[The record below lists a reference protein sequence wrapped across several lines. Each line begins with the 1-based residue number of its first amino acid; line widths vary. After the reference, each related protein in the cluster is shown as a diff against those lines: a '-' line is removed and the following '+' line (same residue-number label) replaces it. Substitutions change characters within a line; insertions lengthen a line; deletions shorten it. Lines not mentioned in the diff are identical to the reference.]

1 MASHH
6 PQEERRFDQRNA
18 NMEALDPS
26 AGAGRE
32 GAGAFGG
39 ADEPPP
45 LDLMAMFQA
54 LPIALLLKDRSGRI
68 ICINKACG
76 ELLGLSPDDACAPDC
91 AGAAVQDLLGVFR
104 GDEEEVFRG
113 GAVVEVG
120 HSFRSSTSAER
131 RDGHM
136 FKRPI
141 YDALGNPAF
150 ILCAIIDVTER
161 RKAEESLRASEE
173 KLRSLCELSPLGIA
187 LTDMAGR
194 YVDFNGAFESICGY
208 PREELSSLDY
218 WSLTP
223 REYEAQEREHLRSL
237 AETGSY
243 GPFEK
248 EYIRKDGMRVP
259 LRLNGV
265 LVTGSDGAPYIWSI
279 VEDVGERKRNDD
291 SLYLGA
297 LIFNSSSE
305 GILIADADEN
315 IVDVNPAFSTHLGF
329 SRDEAKGCGCGLI
342 GLGLNDDR
350 AMSLSEAL
358 GREERR
364 ESETWARHK
373 DGRRLALSAT
383 FSLIRDKEGRAF
395 RYILQFSDVTERRRK
410 DETIWRQANFDP
422 LTELP
427 NRRLFY
433 DRLESEISR
442 AERDGQSLA
451 VLFIDL
457 DRFKEANDSLGHHAG
472 DVVLVETAQ
481 RLRRCVRSGDIV
493 ARLGGDEFTV
503 ILSELGDRS
512 VAEQFARRIN
522 REISAPYV
530 IDDKNIHLSASIGI
544 TLFPDDALDA
554 ESLLKRSDLAMY
566 QAKYEGR
573 NRFTHFNQSLQ
584 QKADR
589 RLTLTNDLACA
600 LDRGEL
606 ELFYQPIVELG
617 SGRLAKAEALLRW
630 RHSRRG
636 MISPGEFIPIAE
648 ESGLILDIG
657 DWVLNEAAEVALRW
671 ATNYA
676 QRIQLAVNISPLQF
690 AERTRVMQWVD
701 RLATLHLPR
710 GSLALEFTEGM
721 LIQERPELQQ
731 QFSALRNIGVEM
743 SIDDFGTGF
752 SSLSYLKRFFIE
764 TLKIDRSFI
773 SDIAEDATDRALT
786 EAIILMAK
794 KLGIKTVA
802 EGVETT
808 VQLRMLEQ
816 FGCDYVQGFLFA
828 RPTPLDEFEARFI
841 KEAGGMLRADL

>member
-1 MASHH
+1 
-6 PQEERRFDQRNA
+6 
-18 NMEALDPS
+18 MEALDES
-26 AGAGRE
+26 VGASK
-32 GAGAFGG
+32 GAGASG
-39 ADEPPP
+39 APDGSPP

-54 LPIALLLKDRSGRI
+54 LPIALLLKDGSGRI
-68 ICINKACG
+68 ICVNRACG
-76 ELLGLSPDDACAPDC
+76 ELLGLPPDDPRAADP
-91 AGAAVQDLLGVFR
+91 AGAPAQDLLGVFQ
-104 GDEEEVFRG
+104 GDDEEVFRG

-120 HSFRSSTSAER
+120 CSFWCSGSAER
-131 RDGHM
+131 RHGLM

-141 YDALGNPAF
+141 YDPLGVPAF
-150 ILCAIIDVTER
+150 ILCAIVDVTER
-161 RKAEESLRASEE
+161 RKVEESLRASEE
-173 KLRSLCELSPLGIA
+173 KLRSLYELSPLGIA
-187 LTDMAGR
+187 LTDMEGR
-194 YVDFNGAFESICGY
+194 YVDFNGAFERICGY
-208 PREELSSLDY
+208 PREELNSLDY
-218 WSLTP
+218 WTLTP
-223 REYEAQEREHLRSL
+223 REYEAEEQEHLRSL
-237 AETGSY
+237 VETGCY
-243 GPFEK
+243 GPYEK
-248 EYIRKDGMRVP
+248 EYVRKDGMRVP

-265 LVTGSDGAPYIWSI
+265 LVTGSDGAPYIWSV
-279 VEDVGERKRNDD
+279 VEDVAERKKNHD

-305 GILIADADEN
+305 GVLIADADEN
-315 IVDVNPAFSTHLGF
+315 IVDVNPAFSRHLGF
-329 SRDEAKGCGCGLI
+329 SREEAKGCNCSLI
-342 GLGLNDDR
+342 GLGLNEDQGT
-350 AMSLSEAL
+350 SLSEAL
-358 GREERR
+358 KGQERH

-383 FSLIRDKEGRAF
+383 FSLIRGKDGGVF
-395 RYILQFSDVTERRRK
+395 RYIMQFSDVTERRRK

-442 AERDGQSLA
+442 AERAGQILA

-472 DVVLVETAQ
+472 DAVLVETAQ
-481 RLRRCVRSGDIV
+481 RLRRCVRSGDVV

-503 ILSELGDRS
+503 ILCELGDRS
-512 VAEQFARRIN
+512 VAEHFARRIN

-530 IDDKNIHLSASIGI
+530 VDDKNIHLSASIGI
-544 TLFPDDALDA
+544 TVFPEDAQDA

-573 NRFTHFNQSLQ
+573 NRFTHFTQSLQ
-584 QKADR
+584 QEADR

-600 LDRGEL
+600 LERGEL

-630 RHSRRG
+630 RHPRRG

-657 DWVLNEAAEVALRW
+657 DWVLNEAADVALRW
-671 ATNYA
+671 AMNYE

-690 AERTRVMQWVD
+690 AERTRVLQWVD
-701 RLATLHLPR
+701 RLATLHLPP

-721 LIQERPELQQ
+721 LIRERPELQQ
-731 QFSALRNIGVEM
+731 QLSALRSIGVEM

-752 SSLSYLKRFFIE
+752 SSLSYLKRFCIE

-773 SDIAEDATDRALT
+773 KDIAEDATDRSLT

-802 EGVETT
+802 EGVETA
-808 VQLRMLEQ
+808 VQLRLLEQ
-816 FGCDYVQGFLFA
+816 FGCDCVQGFLFA
-828 RPTPLDEFEARFI
+828 RPTPLDEFEMRFI
-841 KEAGGMLRADL
+841 KEAGGMLRMDPMADL